1 MRRTMVFLAAF
12 FVAGATQ
19 ADPLYPAGAQALEAR
34 LLAKIG
40 PATRAWIKTE
50 ARREVNEGFFSIDT
64 QNEASIHYRAP
75 TEDLPALSFLIL
87 MQAAR
92 YADADVHNAVDG
104 RNMAQTQVEREQQLA
119 NGNASYSVKSQ
130 LSPGSDIAVE
140 QASAPTILSSKFKT
154 QDPSTAGTTHPD
166 DVAAPPPPPKP
177 MDMQRVMDR
186 ESDIE
191 DSLAQSAKQVTPAV
205 EAATQSIG

>member
-1 MRRTMVFLAAF
+1 MRRLIVILAAL
-12 FVAGATQ
+12 FVVGAAQ
-19 ADPLYPAGAQALEAR
+19 AEPLYPPGAQALEAR
-34 LLAKIG
+34 LLAKMG
-40 PATRAWIKTE
+40 PATRAWIQTE
-50 ARREVNEGFFSIDT
+50 AHRELTDGMFSIDI

-75 TEDLPALSFLIL
+75 MADLPALSFLIL

-92 YADADVHNAVDG
+92 YANADVNNAVDS

-119 NGNASYSVKSQ
+119 SGNARYSVQSQ
-130 LSPGSDIAVE
+130 LSPGSDIAVQ
-140 QASAPTILSSKFKT
+140 QASAPTILSSKLKT

-177 MDMQRVMDR
+177 ADMQRVMDR

-205 EAATQSIG
+205 EAATQPIA